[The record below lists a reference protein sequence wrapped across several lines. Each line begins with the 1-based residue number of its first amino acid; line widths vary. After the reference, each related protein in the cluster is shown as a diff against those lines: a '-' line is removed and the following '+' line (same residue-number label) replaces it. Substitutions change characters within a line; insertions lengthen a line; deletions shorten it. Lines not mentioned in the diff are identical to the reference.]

1 MLMAVNNDDM
11 GGSKSRIQGNAS
23 EDVKRRLGNPSTL
36 FMTKDRDGSY
46 KSLGYSM
53 EIFRRLE
60 VTEIS
65 FEKHPEEP
73 SKRFS
78 RVVCELDV
86 EPDMANNEEHL
97 HGACSAYLVD
107 MCTNI
112 VILAYQ
118 LSTKKEGPSVSKSI
132 NTLYHSPA
140 LLGDRLRIVST
151 TLAVGERTMTARIEI
166 WNATR
171 HRLVAS
177 GEHTKMSPSTP
188 TPRLDKSKSRL

>member
-1 MLMAVNNDDM
+1 MAVNNDDM

-140 LLGDRLRIVST
+140 LLYVL
-151 TLAVGERTMTARIEI
+151 
-166 WNATR
+166 
-171 HRLVAS
+171 
-177 GEHTKMSPSTP
+177 SPFVMFSQSTP
-188 TPRLDKSKSRL
+188 LIHFDNHNHQRRPAPNRQHNVSSR

>member
-1 MLMAVNNDDM
+1 MLMTMNDDDM
-11 GGSKSRIQGNAS
+11 GGTKSRIQGNAS
-23 EDVKRRLGNPSTL
+23 EDVKRRLGNPSKL
-36 FMTKDRDGSY
+36 FMTRDEGGNY

-60 VTEIS
+60 ITEIS
-65 FEKHPEEP
+65 FEKYPGEP

-86 EPDMANNEEHL
+86 EPDMVNNEECL

-112 VILAYQ
+112 AILAYQ
-118 LSTKKEGPSVSKSI
+118 LSTNKEGPSISQSI

-140 LLGDRLRIVST
+140 SLYVLSFFVI
-151 TLAVGERTMTARIEI
+151 I
-166 WNATR
+166 
-171 HRLVAS
+171 HQ
-177 GEHTKMSPSTP
+177 STP
-188 TPRLDKSKSRL
+188 LIHLDNHYHQPRPAPNRQYNDGSRRENYDSED